1 MTRINLFQKRS
12 VAAKKGNRTRR
23 VRDEFV
29 AKFGTQTLFA
39 LRQILTGNDWF
50 ASSYSEEAKR
60 SFATYKANLTRGV
73 YYPFAYVRSDG
84 RVDNKLK
91 ISNYNCGR

>member
-12 VAAKKGNRTRR
+12 VAARKGARTRR

-29 AKFGTQTLFA
+29 AKFGAQTLFA
-39 LRQILTGNDWF
+39 LRQILTGNDRF
-50 ASSYSEEAKR
+50 VSSWSEEAKR

-73 YYPFAYVRSDG
+73 YYPFAYVRRDG
-84 RVDNKLK
+84 SVDNKLK
-91 ISNYNCGR
+91 ISSYNGGR